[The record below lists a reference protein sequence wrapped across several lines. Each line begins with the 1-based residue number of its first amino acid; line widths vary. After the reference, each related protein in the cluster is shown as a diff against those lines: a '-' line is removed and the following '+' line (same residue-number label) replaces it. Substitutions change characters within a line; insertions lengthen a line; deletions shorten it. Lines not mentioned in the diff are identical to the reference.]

1 MNLMILV
8 RVLPEKLALQ
18 DIIVLLTVPAANVLV
33 VQKIKISAPVLV
45 LITAQEV
52 PLFIP
57 VLPDTP
63 PKPSVQHNAVV
74 PVISAWQINLMIL
87 VRVLPEK
94 LALQDIIV
102 LLMVPA
108 ANVQLVQKMKLK
120 IPVPVLLVRQQ
131 KVAPTAAQVTQLPQA
146 VAQACTRRVK
156 HVLPNPLKPVQ
167 ILNVKELVPTA
178 VEEQELIVFLQQE
191 KETKPV
197 YRSAN
202 KLI

>member
-1 MNLMILV
+1 M
-8 RVLPEKLALQ
+8 
-18 DIIVLLTVPAANVLV
+18 
-33 VQKIKISAPVLV
+33 
-45 LITAQEV
+45 
-52 PLFIP
+52 
-57 VLPDTP
+57 
-63 PKPSVQHNAVV
+63 
-74 PVISAWQINLMIL
+74 NLMIL

>member
-1 MNLMILV
+1 MVPVVNAQ
-8 RVLPEKLALQ
+8 LAK
-18 DIIVLLTVPAANVLV
+18 N
-33 VQKIKISAPVLV
+33 SAPVLV

-52 PLFIP
+52 PLMFI

-74 PVISAWQINLMIL
+74 PVISAWQINLMIPAKA
-87 VRVLPEK
+87 LPERTV
-94 LALQDIIV
+94 LQDIIV

-120 IPVPVLLVRQQ
+120 IPVTVLLVRQQ
-131 KVAPTAAQVTQLPQA
+131 KAAPMAAQVTQLPQA